1 MSELTR
7 IHICPNGCPN
17 ATFITAAHVMQ
28 DWEVDAE
35 GEFLKTV
42 DDCAQVDHGPDNG
55 NIWACSRCGAEAE
68 MIICRKRK
76 ITMPDSTSPTGSKPC
91 FLYTETGVPAPRAYF
106 ATHGTSGL
114 FAAPVEPD
122 GQGGFSASI
131 SDMKIKID

>member
-1 MSELTR
+1 MSELTK
-7 IHICPNGCPN
+7 IHVCPNGCPN

-42 DDCAQVDHGPDNG
+42 DECAQIDHGPHND

-68 MIICRKRK
+68 MIACRKRK
-76 ITMPDSTSPTGSKPC
+76 ITMPGPASPMVVKPC
-91 FLYTETGVPAPRAYF
+91 FLYTEAGSPAPRAYF

-131 SDMKIKID
+131 NGMKIKID